1 MVDPAL
7 VYVGGVFVLFFFWIY
22 GIVAFVRDVKN
33 KLVPAYRQYRR
44 GDEGEKEGPR
54 EVESPG
60 DVEDPRDVE
69 DPEAVDERRR
79 RELYRS

>member
-7 VYVGGVFVLFFFWIY
+7 VYVGGVTLLFFFWIY

-44 GDEGEKEGPR
+44 
-54 EVESPG
+54 
-60 DVEDPRDVE
+60 EDG
-69 DPEAVDERRR
+69 ADERGEDEPDEERL
-79 RELYRS
+79 RELYNS